1 MLENKLTTADELEVI
16 AHLIEKIDE
25 EIDDQVVAE
34 INLARADPEVQMSEL
49 TTHIYADNENRI

>member
-34 INLARADPEVQMSEL
+34 INLARADPEV
-49 TTHIYADNENRI
+49 

>member
-49 TTHIYADNENRI
+49 TTHFYADNENRI